1 MSISK
6 KDIKLLL
13 YVGGILLLI
22 AGYFLGYQHFAEIQ
36 VTLDEENVNLQSQV
50 VRLNDIYMN
59 QEMYIEQTQTFNQE
73 IQAIYESFPAEV
85 REEDAILYGRGL
97 EKDYEMKISSIGISK
112 ANQFYLLGSAV
123 SGTDTAAADA
133 ETDEELMDTT
143 GETTDTTTT
152 SEETPVT
159 TGQTVDAAL
168 GLMSESSVQLPQI
181 ALFDTAVTYDFSVGY
196 EDCKSVFAAI
206 LACADKRNIPSI
218 SLSYDGESGKL
229 VGNMSVNMYYIAGT
243 DEEYEELERELKKSD
258 DYLRDAEDEID
269 RLHEQV
275 DDLNEEISDLEK
287 LLKEGKK
294 NKNVSS

>member
-36 VTLDEENVNLQSQV
+36 VTLDEENANLQSQV

-123 SGTDTAAADA
+123 SGTDTAAADT

-152 SEETPVT
+152 SEETTVS
-159 TGQTVDAAL
+159 TGQTVDDAL
-168 GLMSESSVQLPQI
+168 GLMSEI

-243 DEEYEELERELKKSD
+243 DEVYEEPDAGVVLHGVDNIFGTLTKQETD
-258 DYLRDAEDEID
+258 D
-269 RLHEQV
+269 
-275 DDLNEEISDLEK
+275 
-287 LLKEGKK
+287 
-294 NKNVSS
+294 

>member
-123 SGTDTAAADA
+123 AGTDTAAADV

-243 DEEYEELERELKKSD
+243 DEVYEEPDAGVVLHGVDNIFGTLTKQETD
-258 DYLRDAEDEID
+258 D
-269 RLHEQV
+269 
-275 DDLNEEISDLEK
+275 
-287 LLKEGKK
+287 
-294 NKNVSS
+294 